1 LQSSIPFKASKFA
14 DCNLEILSK
23 LQVLQIAILKYSI
36 LASRLFGSLID
47 SWFRAPGSE
56 LLPSSDQVLWIL
68 GPASQTIEFNEIP
81 MIFQYPQKPSKW
93 CPETSKDLQI
103 EVPRGT

>member
-1 LQSSIPFKASKFA
+1 
-14 DCNLEILSK
+14 
-23 LQVLQIAILKYSI
+23 LQIAILKYSI

-47 SWFRAPGSE
+47 SWFRPPGIE

-81 MIFQYPQKPSKW
+81 ILS
-93 CPETSKDLQI
+93 ETLKMMPADVQR
-103 EVPRGT
+103 PPK

>member
-1 LQSSIPFKASKFA
+1 LQSSIPFKVSKLA

-47 SWFRAPGSE
+47 SWFRPPGSN

-68 GPASQTIEFNEIP
+68 GPASQIIEFNEIP
-81 MIFQYPQKPSKW
+81 MIFQYSQKPSKW
-93 CPETSKDLQI
+93 CLETSPNLQI